1 MILPIEGELERAYFN
16 ASRVLWGRCGHG
28 IVTPRMFGA
37 RWAREY
43 GCRHVDNPMSEVQ
56 CLEFDDGADYLMFV
70 LKWA

>member
-1 MILPIEGELERAYFN
+1 MILPLEGELEQAYFN
-16 ASRVLWGRCGHG
+16 ASRALWDKCGHG

-43 GCRHVDNPMSEVQ
+43 PCRFVYNPMSKIQ

-70 LKWA
+70 LRWA